1 MHRLMI
7 FTPQPA
13 VLADFYCRLFG
24 LQVGQHVIGLDHAA
38 TGQHQGKDFLAQGG
52 QAGAP
57 RCTVFFCGSQEL
69 SGRKQRHSTGL

>member
-24 LQVGQHVIGLDHAA
+24 LQVGH
-38 TGQHQGKDFLAQGG
+38 
-52 QAGAP
+52 
-57 RCTVFFCGSQEL
+57 R
-69 SGRKQRHSTGL
+69 